1 MKILFIHSQYLQFG
15 GEDTV
20 VEQEVKLLN
29 NKHRVE
35 TLFFKN
41 TGGLNGFFQ
50 FLFSIWNIKNARIV
64 KKKIKEFKPDVVH
77 IHNLHFATGPLIIR
91 TIKKLE
97 VPLVLTI
104 HNYRLLCP
112 SATLMHNNTL
122 YLKSVKKNFPWQAIY
137 LGVYKNSS
145 LLTFWLAFV
154 VWFHKKIKTWQM
166 IDKYV
171 CLTQSTVDLFKDSKF
186 GVENKRFFVKPN
198 FTLLANSKSDV
209 KRENHFLFVGRLSKE
224 KGISIM
230 LNAFKGTTNRL
241 KVAGDGPFRS
251 EVEQAC
257 VENKNIEYLGVL
269 NKENVSLEL
278 QKTKA
283 LVFPS
288 TWLETFGLTIIE
300 AFSNHC
306 LVIAS
311 NIGAPSTIVDDKKNG
326 FHFKAGDVNDLKHKI
341 EIANLLTP
349 EKEKQMRDNAYNTY
363 LNLYSSEKQYAY
375 FNEIYN
381 VKKEK

>member
-122 YLKSVKKNFPWQAIY
+122 YLKSVKKN
-137 LGVYKNSS
+137 
-145 LLTFWLAFV
+145 LA
-154 VWFHKKIKTWQM
+154 KQRS
-166 IDKYV
+166 V
-171 CLTQSTVDLFKDSKF
+171 CFQ
-186 GVENKRFFVKPN
+186 
-198 FTLLANSKSDV
+198 
-209 KRENHFLFVGRLSKE
+209 
-224 KGISIM
+224 
-230 LNAFKGTTNRL
+230 
-241 KVAGDGPFRS
+241 
-251 EVEQAC
+251 
-257 VENKNIEYLGVL
+257 
-269 NKENVSLEL
+269 L
-278 QKTKA
+278 QT
-283 LVFPS
+283 
-288 TWLETFGLTIIE
+288 
-300 AFSNHC
+300 
-306 LVIAS
+306 
-311 NIGAPSTIVDDKKNG
+311 
-326 FHFKAGDVNDLKHKI
+326 
-341 EIANLLTP
+341 
-349 EKEKQMRDNAYNTY
+349 
-363 LNLYSSEKQYAY
+363 
-375 FNEIYN
+375 
-381 VKKEK
+381 